1 LPGFKASIF
10 TDFDRNRYNAGVDL
24 RHLQAFITVA
34 EERHFGR
41 AAERLNLAASPLGRV
56 IRALED
62 EVGTPLLTRTTR
74 RVDLTAAGAAFLP
87 QAQAILAQLEQAASL
102 ARRTAQGESGR
113 VRLGYM
119 GAAQAALLPRL
130 WRTLRATHPDVQL
143 DVTELCTPDQRQA
156 LLAGELDAGLMAL
169 PVWHDDLRARPLASI
184 PLLAALPQEH
194 PLAARAS
201 LSLRELAQED
211 WLTCTPYA
219 TTLPPEQVQAL
230 CMAFGLVP
238 RTRAVG
244 GSESAVVARVAA
256 GVGVTLVPQT
266 LINPRQEGVRFVPL
280 EDGVTLDVGLVT
292 RADPGNPAVGA
303 LLLAAQD
310 LNAPT

>member
-1 LPGFKASIF
+1 M
-10 TDFDRNRYNAGVDL
+10 DQRQ
-24 RHLQAFITVA
+24 LQAFITVA

-41 AAERLNLAASPLGRV
+41 AAERLNLASSPLGRL

-62 EVGTPLLTRTTR
+62 EVGTPLLSRTTR

-87 QAQAILAQLEQAASL
+87 QAQAILDQLGSAAQL
-102 ARRTAQGESGR
+102 ARRAAQGETGR

-130 WRTLRATHPDVQL
+130 WRALRAAHPDVQL
-143 DVTELCTPDQRQA
+143 EVSELCTPDQRQA

-169 PVWHDDLRARPLASI
+169 PVWHDELLARPLARI
-184 PLLAALPQEH
+184 PLLAALPREH
-194 PLAARAS
+194 QLATRTSLTLRA
-201 LSLRELAQED
+201 LAQEE

-244 GSESAVVARVAA
+244 GSEHAVVARVAA

-266 LINPRQEGVRFVPL
+266 LVNPQQEGVTFIPL
-280 EDGVTLDVGLVT
+280 DDQVTLDVGLVT
-292 RADPGNPAVGA
+292 RADHRNPALAA
-303 LLLAAQD
+303 LLGAAALTFPQPA
-310 LNAPT
+310 APPRAGAPA

>member
-1 LPGFKASIF
+1 M
-10 TDFDRNRYNAGVDL
+10 DQRQ
-24 RHLQAFITVA
+24 LQAFITVA

-41 AAERLNLAASPLGRV
+41 AAERLNLASSPLGRL

-62 EVGTPLLTRTTR
+62 EVGTPLLSRTTR

-87 QAQAILAQLEQAASL
+87 QAQAILDQLGSAAQL
-102 ARRTAQGESGR
+102 ARRAAQGETGR

-130 WRTLRATHPDVQL
+130 WRALRAAHPDVQL
-143 DVTELCTPDQRQA
+143 EVSELCTPDQRQA

-169 PVWHDDLRARPLASI
+169 PVWHDELLARPLARI
-184 PLLAALPQEH
+184 PLLAALPREH
-194 PLAARAS
+194 PLATRPSLTLRA
-201 LSLRELAQED
+201 LAQEE

-244 GSESAVVARVAA
+244 GSEHAVVARVAA

-266 LINPRQEGVRFVPL
+266 LVNPQQEGVTFIPL
-280 EDGVTLDVGLVT
+280 ADQVTLDVGLVT
-292 RADPGNPAVGA
+292 RADHRNPALTA
-303 LLLAAQD
+303 LLGAAALTFPQPA
-310 LNAPT
+310 APPSAGAPA

>member
-1 LPGFKASIF
+1 M
-10 TDFDRNRYNAGVDL
+10 DQRQ
-24 RHLQAFITVA
+24 LQAFITVA

-41 AAERLNLAASPLGRV
+41 AAERLNLASSPLGRL

-62 EVGTPLLTRTTR
+62 EVGTPLLSRTTR

-87 QAQAILAQLEQAASL
+87 QAQAILDQLGSAAQL
-102 ARRTAQGESGR
+102 ARRAAQGETGR

-130 WRTLRATHPDVQL
+130 WRALRAAHPDVQL
-143 DVTELCTPDQRQA
+143 EVSELCTPDQRQA

-169 PVWHDDLRARPLASI
+169 PVWHDELLARPLARI
-184 PLLAALPQEH
+184 PLLAALPREH
-194 PLAARAS
+194 PLATRPSLTLRA
-201 LSLRELAQED
+201 LAQEE

-244 GSESAVVARVAA
+244 GSEHAVVARVAA

-266 LINPRQEGVRFVPL
+266 LVNPQQEGVTFIPL
-280 EDGVTLDVGLVT
+280 DDQVTLDVGLVT
-292 RADPGNPAVGA
+292 RADHRNPALTA
-303 LLLAAQD
+303 LLGAAALTFPQPA
-310 LNAPT
+310 APPSAGAPA

>member
-1 LPGFKASIF
+1 M
-10 TDFDRNRYNAGVDL
+10 DQRQ
-24 RHLQAFITVA
+24 LQAFITVA

-41 AAERLNLAASPLGRV
+41 AAERLNLASSPLGRL

-62 EVGTPLLTRTTR
+62 EVGTPLLSRTTR

-87 QAQAILAQLEQAASL
+87 QAQAILDQLGSAAQL
-102 ARRTAQGESGR
+102 ARRAAQGETGR

-130 WRTLRATHPDVQL
+130 WRALRAAHPDVQL
-143 DVTELCTPDQRQA
+143 EVSELCTPDQRQA

-169 PVWHDDLRARPLASI
+169 PVWHDELLARPLARI
-184 PLLAALPQEH
+184 PLLAALPREH
-194 PLAARAS
+194 PLATRPSLTLRA
-201 LSLRELAQED
+201 LAQEE

-244 GSESAVVARVAA
+244 GSEHAVVARVAA

-266 LINPRQEGVRFVPL
+266 LVNPQQEGVTFIPL
-280 EDGVTLDVGLVT
+280 DDQVTLDVGLVT
-292 RADPGNPAVGA
+292 RADHRDPALTA
-303 LLLAAQD
+303 LLGAAALTLPQPA
-310 LNAPT
+310 APPSAGAPA

>member
-1 LPGFKASIF
+1 M
-10 TDFDRNRYNAGVDL
+10 DL
-24 RHLQAFITVA
+24 RQLLAFITVA

-41 AAERLNLAASPLGRV
+41 AAERLNLAPSPMGRL

-62 EVGTPLLTRTTR
+62 EIGTPLLERTTR

-87 QAQAILAQLEQAASL
+87 QARAVLAQLEQAASL
-102 ARRTAQGESGR
+102 ARRTAHGESGR

-119 GAAQAALLPRL
+119 GAAQATLLPRL
-130 WRTLRATHPDVQL
+130 WRSLRATHPDVQL

-156 LLAGELDAGLMAL
+156 LLSGDLDAGLMAL
-169 PVWHDDLRARPLASI
+169 PVWHDDLRALPLIRI
-184 PLLAALPQEH
+184 PLLAALPAEH
-194 PLAARAS
+194 PLAAQSS
-201 LSLRELAQED
+201 LSLRELAQEE

-256 GVGVTLVPQT
+256 GIGVTLVPQT
-266 LINPRQEGVRFVPL
+266 LINPQQEGVRFVPL
-280 EDGVTLDVGLVT
+280 DDHVTLDVGLVT
-292 RADPGNPAVGA
+292 RAAPDNPAVSA
-303 LLLAAQD
+303 LLRAAQD
-310 LNAPT
+310 MNAPA

>member
-1 LPGFKASIF
+1 M
-10 TDFDRNRYNAGVDL
+10 DQRQ
-24 RHLQAFITVA
+24 LQAFITVA

-41 AAERLNLAASPLGRV
+41 AAERLNLASSPLGRL

-62 EVGTPLLTRTTR
+62 EVGTPLLSRTTR

-87 QAQAILAQLEQAASL
+87 QAQAILDQLGSAAQL
-102 ARRTAQGESGR
+102 ARRAAQGETGR

-130 WRTLRATHPDVQL
+130 WRALRAAHPDVQL
-143 DVTELCTPDQRQA
+143 EVSELCTPDQRQA

-169 PVWHDDLRARPLASI
+169 PVWHDELRARPLARI
-184 PLLAALPQEH
+184 PLLAALPREH
-194 PLAARAS
+194 PLATRPSLTLRA
-201 LSLRELAQED
+201 LAQEE

-244 GSESAVVARVAA
+244 GSEHAVVARVAA

-266 LINPRQEGVRFVPL
+266 LVNPQQEGVTFIPL
-280 EDGVTLDVGLVT
+280 DDQVTLDVGLVT
-292 RADPGNPAVGA
+292 RADHRNPALTA
-303 LLLAAQD
+303 LLGAAALTFPQPAA
-310 LNAPT
+310 LLRAGAPA

>member
-1 LPGFKASIF
+1 M
-10 TDFDRNRYNAGVDL
+10 DRRQL
-24 RHLQAFITVA
+24 EAFVIVA
-34 EERHFGR
+34 QERHFGR

-62 EVGTPLLTRTTR
+62 EIGTSLLTRTTR

-87 QAQAILAQLEQAASL
+87 QAQAILAQLDQAASL

-119 GAAQAALLPRL
+119 GAAQAAILPRL
-130 WRTLRATHPDVQL
+130 WRALRAANPDVQL

-169 PVWHDDLRARPLASI
+169 PVWHDDLRARPLARI
-184 PLLAALPQEH
+184 PLLAALPEEH
-194 PLAARAS
+194 PLADRPG
-201 LSLRELAQED
+201 LSLRDLAHEE

-256 GVGVTLVPQT
+256 GIGLTLVPQT
-266 LINPRQEGVRFVPL
+266 LINPQQEGVRFVPL
-280 EDGVTLDVGLVT
+280 EDRVTLDVGLVT
-292 RADPGNPAVGA
+292 RAAPENPAVNA
-303 LLLAAQD
+303 LLRAAHAD
-310 LNAPT
+310 SG

>member
-1 LPGFKASIF
+1 M
-10 TDFDRNRYNAGVDL
+10 DL
-24 RHLQAFITVA
+24 RQLQAFITVA

-41 AAERLNLAASPLGRV
+41 AAERLNLAASPLGRL

-62 EVGTPLLTRTTR
+62 EVGTALLTRTTR
-74 RVDLTAAGAAFLP
+74 RVTLTAAGAAFLP
-87 QAQAILAQLEQAASL
+87 QAQAILTQLEQASAL
-102 ARRTAQGESGR
+102 ARRTAQGETGR

-130 WRTLRATHPDVQL
+130 WRTLRDTHPDVQL

-169 PVWHDDLRARPLASI
+169 PVWHDELRARPLARI

-194 PLAARAS
+194 PLAAHAS
-201 LSLRELAQED
+201 LALRDLAQEE

-266 LINPRQEGVRFVPL
+266 LINPQQEGVRFVPL
-280 EDGVTLDVGLVT
+280 DDQVTLDVGLVT
-292 RADPGNPAVGA
+292 RAALDNPA
-303 LLLAAQD
+303 
-310 LNAPT
+310 LNALIGAAERIAAR